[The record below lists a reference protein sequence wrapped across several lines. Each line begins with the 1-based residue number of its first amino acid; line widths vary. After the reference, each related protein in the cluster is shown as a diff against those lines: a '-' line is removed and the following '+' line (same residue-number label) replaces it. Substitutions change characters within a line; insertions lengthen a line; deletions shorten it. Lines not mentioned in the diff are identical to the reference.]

1 MRKETEEGMSKR
13 TYLWLKYFIANK
25 CNEIHIKIHVAY
37 SVVRYKPYKNDMME
51 SFVLENGLQS
61 PLSTSPTN
69 LLSPLSGSPTD
80 SAIESLV
87 CQRPRPLVVSL
98 AHLLNLAKKFIV
110 FRFCI

>member
-1 MRKETEEGMSKR
+1 MK
-13 TYLWLKYFIANK
+13 
-25 CNEIHIKIHVAY
+25 
-37 SVVRYKPYKNDMME
+37 E

-98 AHLLNLAKKFIV
+98 AYLLNLAKKCIV
-110 FRFCI
+110 FRFCNSIQSISDYCTGAGGGVFIP